1 MGSVDDARADVVR
14 RLRARRVEVLEA
26 IFARV
31 RDGAFA
37 GAGEADAEYLEGLR
51 AAVAAAVDYLLRELE
66 GGEEEPG
73 PIPAVAFEQARRAAR
88 VGVSLDTVLR
98 RYVVGSSLLGEF
110 VMEEADRSELPGARD
125 ALRRATRAQA
135 AVLDRLL
142 QAITVEYGE
151 ELARAGR
158 SPEQRRYERVRRLLD
173 GGAPEG
179 AELDYELG
187 GWHLG
192 LIATGSGAAQAVRAL
207 AADLDRRLLSVEHDR
222 ESMWAWLGGREP
234 FTAEEL
240 ERLVAGGAVAG
251 VGAGAGA
258 EVGGGGGAG
267 VGREAGAGAGA
278 GGSVGAGAGTGVGV
292 VLALGEP
299 NQDLG
304 GWRLT
309 HRQAQAALLVALR
322 RPKPGGVAR
331 YADVALLAF
340 ALADEALARSL
351 IDIYLS
357 PLDRQRG
364 GGAVSRET
372 LRAYFAAG
380 RNATSAAAALNVAR
394 STVDNRLHAIE
405 EALGRLLHSCLAELE
420 VALRLEQLSRDP
432 SREPPT
438 GVRRTSSE

>member
-1 MGSVDDARADVVR
+1 MRLDAGSVEDARADVVR
-14 RLRARRVEVLEA
+14 RLRARRAELLEA

-31 RDGAFA
+31 REGAFA
-37 GAGEADAEYLEGLR
+37 GAGEADAEYVAGLR
-51 AAVAAAVDYLLRELE
+51 TAVAAAVDYLLQELE
-66 GGEEEPG
+66 RGEDEAG
-73 PIPAVAFEQARRAAR
+73 PIPAAALEQARRAAR
-88 VGVSLDTVLR
+88 GGVSLDTVLR
-98 RYVVGSSLLGEF
+98 RYVVGSSLLAEF
-110 VMEEADRSELPGARD
+110 VMEEADRSELPGAD
-125 ALRRATRAQA
+125 SALRKALRAQA

-142 QAITVEYGE
+142 QAITVEYGA

-158 SPEQRRYERVRRLLD
+158 SPEQRRYERVRGLLE
-173 GGAPEG
+173 GAVPEG
-179 AELDYELG
+179 AELAYELG

-192 LIATGSGAAQAVRAL
+192 LIATGDGAAQAVQEL
-207 AADLDRRLLSVEHDR
+207 AAGLDRRLLSVEHGR
-222 ESMWAWLGGREP
+222 KSVWGWLGGREP

-240 ERLVAGGAVAG
+240 ERLLAGAP
-251 VGAGAGA
+251 GAGAGA
-258 EVGGGGGAG
+258 
-267 VGREAGAGAGA
+267 
-278 GGSVGAGAGTGVGV
+278 

-299 NQDLG
+299 NVGLG

-322 RPKPGGVAR
+322 RPEPGGVAR

-340 ALADEALARSL
+340 ALTDEALAASL

-405 EALGRLLHSCLAELE
+405 QALGRLLQSCMAELE
-420 VALRLEQLSRDP
+420 VALRLEELYRDP
-432 SREPPT
+432 PGGERRSPPK
-438 GVRRTSSE
+438 